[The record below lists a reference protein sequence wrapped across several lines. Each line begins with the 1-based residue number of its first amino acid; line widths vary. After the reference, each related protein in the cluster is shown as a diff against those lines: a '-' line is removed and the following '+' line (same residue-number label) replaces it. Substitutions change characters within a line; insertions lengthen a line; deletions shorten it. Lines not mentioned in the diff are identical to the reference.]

1 MCKTEAF
8 CTFFVFSK
16 GMKHFILILAALA
29 MLTACCST
37 RLVSA
42 ADGTQRW
49 SGRTT
54 EDILGTMGDPDRI
67 DPDGEGGS
75 ILVYES
81 APDYDSPDY
90 DILAPESSARTRRYA
105 HFYLDDEGVCYRVD
119 TNRNLPAPSNL
130 GHTLMLG
137 PILVDILVYLPLLS
151 LIALL

>member
-1 MCKTEAF
+1 
-8 CTFFVFSK
+8 
-16 GMKHFILILAALA
+16 MKHFILLLSALA
-29 MLTACCST
+29 LLTACGTT
-37 RLVSA
+37 RRVSA
-42 ADGTQRW
+42 SEGTAAW
-49 SGRTT
+49 EGRTT
-54 EDILGTMGDPDRI
+54 SEIMRAMGDPDRI

>member
-1 MCKTEAF
+1 
-8 CTFFVFSK
+8 
-16 GMKHFILILAALA
+16 MKHFILLLSALA
-29 MLTACCST
+29 LLTACGTT
-37 RLVSA
+37 RRVSA
-42 ADGTQRW
+42 SEGAAAW
-49 SGRTT
+49 EGRTT
-54 EDILGTMGDPDRI
+54 SEIMRAMGDPDRI